1 MHTTRL
7 PLTEASS
14 LRNHRRGRHL
24 TYVTYGG
31 PHYCLTCGVTVG
43 PTWQAK
49 AAHAGVLRKDKT
61 P

>member
-1 MHTTRL
+1 MK
-7 PLTEASS
+7 P
-14 LRNHRRGRHL
+14 RNHRKGRHL
-24 TYVTYGG
+24 AFISLDGG
-31 PHYCLTCGVTVG
+31 PHHCMTCGARVG

>member
-1 MHTTRL
+1 VSQPKTPGQQHLAYIAHEGVTRC
-7 PLTEASS
+7 A
-14 LRNHRRGRHL
+14 
-24 TYVTYGG
+24 
-31 PHYCLTCGVTVG
+31 TCWETVG